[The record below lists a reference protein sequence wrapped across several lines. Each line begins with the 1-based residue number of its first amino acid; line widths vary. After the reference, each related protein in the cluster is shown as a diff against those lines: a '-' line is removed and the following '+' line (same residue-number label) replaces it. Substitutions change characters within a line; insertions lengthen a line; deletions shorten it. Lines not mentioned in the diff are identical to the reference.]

1 MSRETDAWLNN
12 YTLVGYTAQRG
23 NAWHYRQHLQGNESN
38 HYEFAIPVDDVNR
51 RLFNFRVEDR
61 PIFIRKASG
70 EYVMVEDRKAMVR
83 DDNDVVLGLFKSGY
97 EGHQYQEWLLEN
109 VATILDDDL
118 GIGSAG
124 LLRNGGQAWVS
135 VEVPENI
142 TTPEGVDF
150 RPNLL
155 ACTSFDGSLAT
166 TYKRVIT
173 RVVCDNTAEQARSE
187 DGQQFK
193 VRHTKWSGMKIVDA
207 REALHV
213 VHTMTDDFMKE
224 VAALTAWKVTDAEFG
239 KIMELVVPINED
251 HKKIGITKAEKKRA
265 ELVNLWHHDDRVAPW
280 KNTAFGVAQA
290 YNTWQQHF
298 ATVRKGVPREV
309 RNMENLV
316 TGKTGN
322 LDRDVLK
329 VLADVVPNDMAL
341 AVTA

>member
-1 MSRETDAWLNN
+1 MSRETDVWLNN
-12 YTLVGYTAQRG
+12 YTLVGYTDERG
-23 NAWHYRQHLQGNESN
+23 TAWHYRQHLQGQESN
-38 HYEFAIPVDDVNR
+38 HYSHAIPVDDVLR

-61 PIFIRKASG
+61 PIFIRKDSG

-97 EGHQYQEWLLEN
+97 QGHQYQEWLLEN
-109 VATILDDDL
+109 VATILDDEL

-124 LLRNGGQAWVS
+124 LLKNGGQAWVS
-135 VEVPENI
+135 VEVPDNI
-142 TTPEGVDF
+142 ETPEGVAF

-173 RVVCDNTAEQARSE
+173 RVVCDNTAEAALGE

-213 VHTMTDDFMKE
+213 VHSMSDEFAAE
-224 VAALTAWKVTDAEFG
+224 VARLTAWKVSDAEFA
-239 KIMELVVPINED
+239 KVMEIIVPIND
-251 HKKIGITKAEKKRA
+251 DLAKIGITKAEKKRA
-265 ELVNLWHHDDRVAPW
+265 EVINLWHNDNRVAPW
-280 KNTAFGVAQA
+280 KNTAFGVAQT
-290 YNTWQQHF
+290 YNTWNQHF

-322 LDRDVLK
+322 ADRNVLE
-329 VLADVVPNDMAL
+329 VLAS
-341 AVTA
+341 VTS